1 MQTKTELI
9 QFTKEEIDKVW
20 PLAKELVHK
29 ACVRAGGFFNEEHV
43 KEFCKK
49 GTMQLWLVVT
59 ETNEVLCVC
68 VTEIRKYP
76 NYSVCDTRIV
86 TGKQYKDWFHYV
98 DRIGE
103 WAKKQGCKK
112 MEIFARPGYVPM
124 FKERGY
130 KATHVQVEKEL

>member
-1 MQTKTELI
+1 MAFSKRISTQSVC
-9 QFTKEEIDKVW
+9 QSGSFV
-20 PLAKELVHK
+20 
-29 ACVRAGGFFNEEHV
+29 NEEHI
-43 KEFCKK
+43 KEYCKQ

-59 ETNEVLCVC
+59 ESNEVLCVC